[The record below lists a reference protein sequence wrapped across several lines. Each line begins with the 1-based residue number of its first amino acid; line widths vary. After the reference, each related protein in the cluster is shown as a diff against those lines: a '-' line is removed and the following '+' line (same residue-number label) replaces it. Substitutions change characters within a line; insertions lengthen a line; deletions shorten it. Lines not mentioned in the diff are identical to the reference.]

1 MEKSADKKT
10 AAKTAAKDVKKKKS
24 GGKFTQFFRDLK
36 SEVKKVV
43 WPSKKQVKNNTIV
56 VLCFM
61 AAAAVFIWGVDYVL
75 TLIVNLVFG
84 G

>member
-1 MEKSADKKT
+1 MEKNAEKKT
-10 AAKTAAKDVKKKKS
+10 AAKTNAKDTKKKS
-24 GGKFTQFFRDLK
+24 RGKFTQFFKDLK

-43 WPSKKQVKNNTIV
+43 WPSKKQIKNNTVV

-61 AAAAVFIWGVDYVL
+61 AAAAVFIWGVDFVM

-84 G
+84 A